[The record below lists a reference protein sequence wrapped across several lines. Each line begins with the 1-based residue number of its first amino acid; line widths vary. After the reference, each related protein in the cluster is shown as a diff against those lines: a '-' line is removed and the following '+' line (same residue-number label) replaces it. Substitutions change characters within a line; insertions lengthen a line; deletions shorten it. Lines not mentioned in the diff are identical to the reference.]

1 MGWPFVRPKEKW
13 EPRKSRGIDP
23 SISPVER
30 EMLDALDSLE
40 QQAQF
45 AVDTAVRAHNI
56 VVIVAAIIILI
67 NGPAVLKIVT
77 DFIGKGP

>member
-1 MGWPFVRPKEKW
+1 MGWPFIRPKEQW
-13 EPRKSRGIDP
+13 VPRKSRGVDP

-45 AVDTAVRAHNI
+45 AVETAVRAHNI
-56 VVIVAAIIILI
+56 VVVVAAIVLLI

-77 DFIGKGP
+77 DFLQKGP